1 MLSTKSNLSLT
12 KKEQSMKKIIIGA
25 AIALVMST
33 SLFANTWTNNIGLG
47 FSVPITNYKAKDSI
61 FYDTAT
67 TSTDKKTEVAFD
79 IQGMYL
85 GYHQNG
91 FTVKGALS
99 LGIGTISDLYPEDGS
114 MQRGIGVNIV
124 ETLGIGYSFIRSDKA
139 VLALTAGI
147 GLQEGIYPRK
157 VKLITGINSS
167 EEHDVTDTLFTFNL
181 GADLTAV
188 IRSSEKFGFYAS
200 LYAGW
205 IPTGFVKSEDKVEVT
220 SGGTTSSTTKSIT
233 EDLNGT
239 FFFAPTIGV
248 VWTF

>member
-47 FSVPITNYKAKDSI
+47 FSVPVTNYKAKDSI

-99 LGIGTISDLYPEDGS
+99 LGIGTISDLYPENGS
-114 MQRGIGVNIV
+114 LERGIGVNIV

-157 VKLITGINSS
+157 VKIALLNSS
-167 EEHDVTDTLFTFNL
+167 EEHDVTDTFFTFNL

-188 IRSSEKFGFYAS
+188 IRSSDKFGFYAS

-220 SGGTTSSTTKSIT
+220 KNGTTSSTTESLTK
-233 EDLNGT
+233 DLDGT

>member
-1 MLSTKSNLSLT
+1 
-12 KKEQSMKKIIIGA
+12 MKKIIIGA

-47 FSVPITNYKAKDSI
+47 FSVPITMLKAKDSI
-61 FYDTAT
+61 FNDTL
-67 TSTDKKTEVAFD
+67 TSTTDKKTEVAFD

-99 LGIGTISDLYPEDGS
+99 LGIGTISDLYEDSGS
-114 MQRGIGVNIV
+114 LERGIGVNIV

-157 VKLITGINSS
+157 VKLINSS
-167 EEHDVTDTLFTFNL
+167 EEHDVTDTFFTFNL

-205 IPTGFVKSEDKVEVT
+205 IPTGFVKREDKVEKTVN
-220 SGGTTSSTTKSIT
+220 GTTTSTTESFTK
-233 EDLNGT
+233 DLDGT

>member
-33 SLFANTWTNNIGLG
+33 SLFANTWSNNIGLG
-47 FSVPITNYKAKDSI
+47 FSVPVTNYKAKDNI
-61 FYDTAT
+61 FWDTENT
-67 TSTDKKTEVAFD
+67 FTDKKTEVAFD

-99 LGIGTISDLYPEDGS
+99 LGIGTISDLYPENGS
-114 MQRGIGVNIV
+114 LERGIGVNIV

-157 VKLITGINSS
+157 VKIALLNSS
-167 EEHDVTDTLFTFNL
+167 EEHDVTDTFFTFNL

-188 IRSSEKFGFYAS
+188 IRSSDKFGFYAS

-205 IPTGFVKSEDKVEVT
+205 IPTGFLKEEDKVEVT
-220 SGGTTSSTTKSIT
+220 KNGTTTSTTESIT
-233 EDLNGT
+233 KDLDGT